1 LSNKKEFTSP
11 IKTIAKSKATWLL
24 NQDQKQ
30 QGAGQAPGRCS
41 AGKVGSQAQGGA
53 GQATGRSRASTG
65 ASDQAQPKSII
76 NITTATHQSQHKTK
90 V

>member
-1 LSNKKEFTSP
+1 V
-11 IKTIAKSKATWLL
+11 
-24 NQDQKQ
+24 
-30 QGAGQAPGRCS
+30 QGKPL
-41 AGKVGSQAQGGA
+41 GGA
-53 GQATGRSRASTG
+53 EQG